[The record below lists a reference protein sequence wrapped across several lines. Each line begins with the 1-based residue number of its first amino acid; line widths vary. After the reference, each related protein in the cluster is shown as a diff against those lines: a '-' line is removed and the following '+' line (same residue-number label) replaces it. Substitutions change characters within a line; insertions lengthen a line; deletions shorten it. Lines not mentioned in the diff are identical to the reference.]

1 MFELSATDTQALT
14 IEFEVPAG
22 MSSSGS
28 TGGYEESMMSVQLD
42 LASNAE
48 VKSTLFCTGD
58 KDYIPETF
66 LDKVIQRYVL
76 LLATHFTQCTCLCD
90 VQNIIKHMF
99 CF

>member
-28 TGGYEESMMSVQLD
+28 TGIHDEESMMSVQLD

-66 LDKVIQRYVL
+66 LDKVIQR
-76 LLATHFTQCTCLCD
+76 
-90 VQNIIKHMF
+90 
-99 CF
+99 

>member
-22 MSSSGS
+22 MSSSGCS
-28 TGGYEESMMSVQLD
+28 TGIHEESMMSVQLD

-66 LDKVIQRYVL
+66 LDKVIQR
-76 LLATHFTQCTCLCD
+76 
-90 VQNIIKHMF
+90 
-99 CF
+99 

>member
-1 MFELSATDTQALT
+1 MILDLESSIMFELSATDTQALT

-76 LLATHFTQCTCLCD
+76 LLATHFTQ
-90 VQNIIKHMF
+90 
-99 CF
+99 

>member
-28 TGGYEESMMSVQLD
+28 TGGIHEESMMSVQLD

-66 LDKVIQRYVL
+66 LDKVIQR
-76 LLATHFTQCTCLCD
+76 
-90 VQNIIKHMF
+90 
-99 CF
+99 

>member
-1 MFELSATDTQALT
+1 MKTWCANETSHIYTSILDLESSIMFELSATDTQALT

-28 TGGYEESMMSVQLD
+28 TGGIHEESMMSVQLD

-48 VKSTLFCTGD
+48 VKTTLFCTGD

-66 LDKVIQRYVL
+66 LDKVIQR
-76 LLATHFTQCTCLCD
+76 
-90 VQNIIKHMF
+90 
-99 CF
+99 

>member
-48 VKSTLFCTGD
+48 VKSTLFYTGGD
-58 KDYIPETF
+58 KDYIPESF
-66 LDKVIQRYVL
+66 LDKVIQR
-76 LLATHFTQCTCLCD
+76 
-90 VQNIIKHMF
+90 
-99 CF
+99 

>member
-1 MFELSATDTQALT
+1 MCLQYNVPLYILDLESSIMFELSATDTQALT

-28 TGGYEESMMSVQLD
+28 TGGIHEESMMSVQLD

-66 LDKVIQRYVL
+66 LDKVIQR
-76 LLATHFTQCTCLCD
+76 
-90 VQNIIKHMF
+90 
-99 CF
+99 

>member
-22 MSSSGS
+22 MSSSSGS
-28 TGGYEESMMSVQLD
+28 TGIHEESMMSVQLD

-58 KDYIPETF
+58 KDFIPETF
-66 LDKVIQRYVL
+66 LDKVIQR
-76 LLATHFTQCTCLCD
+76 
-90 VQNIIKHMF
+90 
-99 CF
+99 

>member
-22 MSSSGS
+22 MSSS
-28 TGGYEESMMSVQLD
+28 GYEESMMSVQLD

-58 KDYIPETF
+58 KDFIPETF
-66 LDKVIQRYVL
+66 LDKVIQR
-76 LLATHFTQCTCLCD
+76 
-90 VQNIIKHMF
+90 
-99 CF
+99 